1 MDINPSEI
9 TKILKEQIKNLGD
22 KAEVSEIGKVLSVGD
37 GIARVYGLDNV
48 QAGEMVEFQDNSKGM
63 ALNLES
69 DNVGIVIFG
78 DDKSIKEGDTVKR
91 TGAIVDAPVGKE
103 LLGRVVDGLGTA
115 IDGKGDVETD
125 NSMPVEIKAPG
136 VIVRKSVHKN
146 FLEFETL
153 SLFPYETKLV
163 DFSLLSDRWSK
174 INLGNSYSSA
184 SSCKTGS
191 AVEGCPFGVFL
202 RIGNFNLS

>member
-78 DDKSIKEGDTVKR
+78 EKKVIQLKEQVQLLTFLWEKSYLAELSTHLVIRLMVK
-91 TGAIVDAPVGKE
+91 
-103 LLGRVVDGLGTA
+103 
-115 IDGKGDVETD
+115 
-125 NSMPVEIKAPG
+125 
-136 VIVRKSVHKN
+136 
-146 FLEFETL
+146 
-153 SLFPYETKLV
+153 
-163 DFSLLSDRWSK
+163 K
-174 INLGNSYSSA
+174 I
-184 SSCKTGS
+184 
-191 AVEGCPFGVFL
+191 
-202 RIGNFNLS
+202 